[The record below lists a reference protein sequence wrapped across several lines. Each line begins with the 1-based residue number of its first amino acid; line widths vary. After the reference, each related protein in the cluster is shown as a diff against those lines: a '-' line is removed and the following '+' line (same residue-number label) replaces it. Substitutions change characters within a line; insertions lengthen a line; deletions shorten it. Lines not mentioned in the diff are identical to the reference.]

1 LAAARDYGY
10 KIDAAVCTTTV
21 LPVAWTVRTA
31 SEHETTHAL
40 PLIDAARE
48 RGFAPPEARMG
59 AATAARPG
67 AWIGSRKLLT
77 ILAKLA
83 PGARHTACGSGPP
96 YW

>member
-67 AWIGSRKLLT
+67 AWIGSRKPPDDPRE
-77 ILAKLA
+77 ARSG
-83 PGARHTACGSGPP
+83 GAACGSGPP